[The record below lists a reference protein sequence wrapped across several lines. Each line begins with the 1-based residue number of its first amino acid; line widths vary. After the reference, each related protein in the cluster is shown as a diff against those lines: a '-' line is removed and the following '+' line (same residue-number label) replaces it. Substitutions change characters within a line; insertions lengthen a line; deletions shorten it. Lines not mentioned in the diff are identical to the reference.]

1 MVIIVPIRSIMAKQT
16 RKNRA
21 PRSRTTR
28 KARAPRGKKATVALV
43 KNVLN
48 RSLETKY
55 VAEQPGNFVSG
66 YTVPGNITPVG
77 DYHFM
82 LPQVLQQTTQ
92 ATSNTRE
99 GDVIEPIRARI
110 SGHVFFAP
118 QFENPGNLVVF
129 VKLFFVTAKQV
140 KHLPN
145 APTDLP
151 SGLLEAGLPDP
162 VPWQSTVGSLQQ
174 YYPVCK
180 NNYTVLKTKVIKLSK
195 NAGPAVGSATS
206 GDSTNIGMDRVPFS
220 YSWTPPKL
228 KYAKDADTY
237 PQNHAPI
244 MFAVAYCPGFDYE
257 ANLFLH
263 NSVRMNWQIDMSYK
277 DA

>member
-1 MVIIVPIRSIMAKQT
+1 MVKQT
-16 RKNRA
+16 RRNRA
-21 PRSRTTR
+21 PRKNTTR

-43 KNVLN
+43 KKVLN

-55 VAEQPGNFVSG
+55 VAEQAANFLNGYIISG
-66 YTVPGNITPVG
+66 SITPST

-82 LPQVLQQTTQ
+82 LPEVFQQTTS

-110 SGHVFFAP
+110 SGHIFFSP
-118 QFENPGNLVVF
+118 NFEVTSNLVVF
-129 VKLFFVTAKQV
+129 VKLFFVTAKAI

-151 SGLLEAGLPDP
+151 EGLLEDGGVDP
-162 VPWQSTVGSLQQ
+162 VKWDTADGSVQSF
-174 YYPVCK
+174 YPVCK
-180 NNYTVLKTKVIKLSK
+180 ENYTVLKTKTFKLSK
-195 NAGPAVGSATS
+195 NGGIPVGTSTAGE
-206 GDSTNIGMDRVPFS
+206 STNIGMDRLPFS

-228 KYAKDADTY
+228 KYALDADKY
-237 PQNHAPI
+237 PSNHAPI
-244 MFAVAYCPGFDYE
+244 MFAVAYCPGYDFD
-257 ANLFLH
+257 ANSSLT
-263 NSVRMNWQIDMSYK
+263 NSVRMSWTLDMSYK